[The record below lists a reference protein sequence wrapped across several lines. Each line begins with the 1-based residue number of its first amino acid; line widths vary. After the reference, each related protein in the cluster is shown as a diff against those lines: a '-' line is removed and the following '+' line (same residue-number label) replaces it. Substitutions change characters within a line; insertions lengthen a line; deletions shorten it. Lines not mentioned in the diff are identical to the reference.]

1 MSTMRFKVAFSTKGR
16 RTERAPAPPEPSSV
30 PVSSTARQLALAYW
44 IEQRIEEGRLRDLAE
59 AARLL
64 GVSRA
69 RMTQIANL
77 RLLPVA
83 VQEEIL
89 APGFKGGE
97 RRLRSAVRRLDAER
111 PLEHPRRHV
120 AVVGSSVPN
129 YEGDPN
135 V

>member
-1 MSTMRFKVAFSTKGR
+1 MNQMRFKVEFSTKGR
-16 RTERAPAPPEPSSV
+16 RAERAPALPEPASV
-30 PVSSTARQLALAYW
+30 PVSSAARQLALAYW
-44 IEQRIEEGRLRDLAE
+44 IEQRIEAGKLRDLAY

-89 APGFKGGE
+89 APGFRGGE
-97 RRLRSAVRRLDAER
+97 RSLRSRCHASGGGEYDA
-111 PLEHPRRHV
+111 
-120 AVVGSSVPN
+120 
-129 YEGDPN
+129 
-135 V
+135 